1 MIKLKLE
8 KNKKNEPILKM
19 KLVYEDLNKHK
30 ILKRVLM
37 ESKII
42 KGDYNYEVP
51 LRFFE
56 VILKNTSKCD
66 IEIDEKSL
74 KEYFEFSDDY
84 DDVYYFI
91 VDINARYMKRWRKE
105 GCPNI
110 YKVSLDTNNIEV
122 KKEISFQKISKINI
136 IQSY

>member
-1 MIKLKLE
+1 MTKFKLE

-19 KLVYEDLNKHK
+19 KLVNEDLKKDK
-30 ILKRVLM
+30 IFRRVIL
-37 ESKII
+37 ESKVI
-42 KGDYNYEVP
+42 KGKYNYEVP

-56 VILKNTSKCD
+56 VILKNISKCN

-84 DDVYYFI
+84 DDVYYFT
-91 VDINARYMKRWRKE
+91 VDINAKYMKRWRKE

-110 YKVSLDTNNIEV
+110 YKISLNINNIEM
-122 KKEISFQKISKINI
+122 KKEVSFKKINI
-136 IQSY
+136 NKPY